1 MLIEIN
7 NANKTEEFLITEALW
22 FAKEKLLPRHKNL
35 DIEIN
40 LKKKLDVDGNVIDGD
55 YNRHFIMEVRKCQDR
70 DDLLTTIF
78 HEFTHIAQYVKGN
91 DIFALDNCE
100 VDYLDRWFEKEAFEM
115 QEKLLTEFKLER
127 F

>member
-1 MLIEIN
+1 MFIDIN
-7 NANKTEEFLITEALW
+7 NANKTEETLINEALW
-22 FAKEKLLPRHKNL
+22 FAKSKLLPRHKNL

-55 YNRHFIMEVRKCQDR
+55 YKRHFIMEVRKSQDK

-91 DIFALDNCE
+91 DIFALDHCD
-100 VDYLDRWFEKEAFEM
+100 VDYLDRWFEIEAFEM
-115 QEKLLTEFKLER
+115 QEKLLTEFDLER
-127 F
+127 

>member
-91 DIFALDNCE
+91 DIFALAYDD
-100 VDYLDRWFEKEAFEM
+100 VDYLDRWYEKEAFEM
-115 QEKLLTEFKLER
+115 QERLLTEFELER
-127 F
+127 

>member
-1 MLIEIN
+1 MFVEIN
-7 NANKTEEFLITEALW
+7 NANNTEKLLITDALW
-22 FAKEKLLPRHKNL
+22 FAKEKLLPKHKNL

-115 QEKLLTEFKLER
+115 QERLLTEFELER
-127 F
+127 

>member
-7 NANKTEEFLITEALW
+7 NANKKEEFLITEALW

-55 YNRHFIMEVRKCQDR
+55 YKRHFIMEVRKCQDR

-91 DIFALDNCE
+91 DIFALDYGD

-115 QEKLLTEFKLER
+115 QERLLTEFELER
-127 F
+127 

>member
-1 MLIEIN
+1 MFIEIN
-7 NANKTEEFLITEALW
+7 NANKTEETLITEALW
-22 FAKEKLLPRHKNL
+22 FAKSKLLPRHKNL

-55 YNRHFIMEVRKCQDR
+55 YKRHFIMEVRKSQDK

-91 DIFALDNCE
+91 DIFALDYGD

-115 QEKLLTEFKLER
+115 QERLLTEFDLER
-127 F
+127 

>member
-1 MLIEIN
+1 MFVEIN
-7 NANKTEEFLITEALW
+7 NANNTEKLLITDALW
-22 FAKEKLLPRHKNL
+22 FAKEKLLPKHKNL

-40 LKKKLDVDGNVIDGD
+40 LKKKLDVDAYVIDGD

-115 QEKLLTEFKLER
+115 QERLLTEFELER
-127 F
+127 

>member
-7 NANKTEEFLITEALW
+7 NANKKEEFLITEALW

-100 VDYLDRWFEKEAFEM
+100 VDYLDRWYEKEAFEM
-115 QEKLLTEFKLER
+115 QERLLTEFELER
-127 F
+127 

>member
-7 NANKTEEFLITEALW
+7 NANKKEEFLITEALW

-91 DIFALDNCE
+91 DIFTLDNCE

-115 QEKLLTEFKLER
+115 QERLLTEFELER
-127 F
+127 

>member
-1 MLIEIN
+1 MFIEIN
-7 NANKTEEFLITEALW
+7 NANKTEETLITEALW
-22 FAKEKLLPRHKNL
+22 FAKSKLLPRHKNL

-55 YNRHFIMEVRKCQDR
+55 YKRHFIMEVRKSQDK

-91 DIFALDNCE
+91 DIFALDHCD

-115 QEKLLTEFKLER
+115 QERLLTEFDLER
-127 F
+127 

>member
-115 QEKLLTEFKLER
+115 QERLLTEFELER
-127 F
+127 